1 MNAMNRKR
9 QRSTPLEVLELF
21 REWDP
26 DVSLKAACAFLY
38 VAENEGISISELAFL
53 LRTSLS
59 TATRV
64 VAALG
69 GPGSGLVEVR
79 PWPSD
84 GRVRTVHLSP
94 FGRQMRDRLNGSVQ
108 DARPVEPPSL
118 PMLPP
123 GIAGPAA
130 SLRAWY

>member
-69 GPGSGLVEVR
+69 GRAAAWWRSGPG
-79 PWPSD
+79 PA
-84 GRVRTVHLSP
+84 TA
-94 FGRQMRDRLNGSVQ
+94 GS
-108 DARPVEPPSL
+108 ARSTSPPS
-118 PMLPP
+118 
-123 GIAGPAA
+123 AG
-130 SLRAWY
+130 RCGTG